1 MDKPLDPNEAV
12 KLAKEEAKADVEL
25 LFNPDLNVLL
35 RTDICLFKDKSV
47 ADIVAQFGE
56 DQLRLP
62 MDQMLGHIFMKAL
75 SKDIRFSDDL
85 DTKWV

>member
-1 MDKPLDPNEAV
+1 MDEPLDHNKAV
-12 KLAKEEAKADVEL
+12 ELAKKEAKADVAL
-25 LFNPDLNVLL
+25 LFNPDLNVLM
-35 RTDICLFKDKSV
+35 RTDICLFNDKSV
-47 ADIVAQFGE
+47 AGFVTRFGE

>member
-12 KLAKEEAKADVEL
+12 KLAKEEAKANVKL
-25 LFNPDLNVLL
+25 LFDPDLNVLL

-47 ADIVAQFGE
+47 ADIVARFGE
-56 DQLRLP
+56 DQLCLP